1 MAAMV
6 SNMKRLREHELL
18 LNTRPYC
25 ILIEFVMLCTYV
37 HAELL
42 LKNNTSQILGNVL
55 YYLNKQAFPWKGKT
69 Q

>member
-1 MAAMV
+1 
-6 SNMKRLREHELL
+6 
-18 LNTRPYC
+18 
-25 ILIEFVMLCTYV
+25 MLCTYV